1 LWQYNNKHQKGE
13 KMKRT
18 IMFLAITAA
27 IICGS
32 SSISSA
38 AVCDTMD
45 VMLVGDTGMWVRNA
59 TAASCG
65 TIAPGTQVRVV
76 FNEQVGDRQLAIAL
90 TAFSLDQQVYI
101 NFEGD
106 GSGGASVLNV
116 ISMRK

>member
-1 LWQYNNKHQKGE
+1 
-13 KMKRT
+13 MKRT
-18 IMFLAITAA
+18 LMALTIAA
-27 IICGS
+27 TIISGF

-38 AVCDTMD
+38 AVCDTMT
-45 VMLVGDTGMWVRNA
+45 VMLVGDTGMWVRND
-59 TAASCG
+59 TAANCG

-116 ISMRK
+116 VSMRK